1 MNILMISGE
10 VAPYA
15 KTGGLGEVMAALP
28 KAVHRLGHDVRV
40 YMPLYGKID
49 RRQFAFVPIG
59 TSTLTVDNDP
69 SPISFHAGIAGQE
82 VPIYFLESET
92 YFPAEKKL
100 YSPEHGNLPYYAFNL
115 SVFNLLQTLDWIPDV
130 IHCHD
135 WHAGLVAN
143 LIKDL
148 PAKSP
153 YKNISTVL
161 TIHNSA
167 FVSVVSQ
174 FDIPLELQDDGLGEL
189 PTSHERAPYLN
200 FLKRGIT
207 NADVVTTVSERY
219 AQELLALKTS
229 HGLYDVLKP
238 REKDFFGIRN
248 GVDYAYWN
256 PMYDKYLPV
265 NYDIEIMHR
274 KYDNKRALQHRLK
287 LPINDSV
294 PVLGMNSRIT
304 EQKGFSL
311 IFEIFDQLM
320 AAGLQIIVVGEGQGE
335 YMEFLCK
342 KMKQYPNQVSYQP
355 YSDEMGS
362 LVYAGADIFLMPSL
376 FEPSGLGQLISLR
389 YGTIPVVRR
398 TGGLA
403 DTITDYSLHNR
414 TGNGFVF
421 DDYTGEA
428 LGEAIGRALDVW
440 HSKVRW
446 WQLMLRAMAMSY
458 SWEIP
463 AKKYVKIYH
472 TAISRHQARSL
483 AGELDPKNAA
493 EPKEDADVLG

>member
-28 KAVHRLGHDVRV
+28 KAVHRQGHDVRV
-40 YMPLYGKID
+40 FMPLYGRID
-49 RRQFAFVPIG
+49 RRQFTLLPIG
-59 TSTLTVDNDP
+59 SSTLTVDNIP
-69 SPISFHAGIAGQE
+69 SPINFHASIAGQE

-92 YFPAEKKL
+92 YFPAEKNI

-135 WHAGLVAN
+135 WHAGLVPN
-143 LIKDL
+143 LIKYL
-148 PAKSP
+148 PDNSP

-174 FDIPLELQDDGLGEL
+174 FDIPVALQDDGLGEL
-189 PTSHERAPYLN
+189 PTSQERAPYLN
-200 FLKRGIT
+200 FLKRGIK

-219 AQELLALKTS
+219 AQELLTKKTS
-229 HGLYDVLKP
+229 HGLYDILKP

-248 GVDYAYWN
+248 GVDYTFWN
-256 PMYDKYLPV
+256 PMYDKNLPV
-265 NYDIEIMHR
+265 NYDLEIMHR
-274 KYDNKRALQHRLK
+274 KYDNKRALQHRLN
-287 LPINDSV
+287 LPIDDTV
-294 PVLGMNSRIT
+294 PMLGMNSRIT

-311 IFEIFDQLM
+311 VFEIFDRLM
-320 AAGLQIIVVGEGQGE
+320 AAGLQVVVVGEGKNE
-335 YMEFLCK
+335 YMESLSE
-342 KMKQYPNQVSYQP
+342 KMKQYPKQVSYQP
-355 YSDEMGS
+355 YSEEMGS

-403 DTITDYSLHNR
+403 DTITDYNLHIR

-472 TAISRHQARSL
+472 TAISRHKAQPSAEDL
-483 AGELDPKNAA
+483 ACNEPINNFLDTN
-493 EPKEDADVLG
+493 VLG